1 VCRTPP
7 GAGDVRFASRA
18 GGRLNDD
25 DVRCAGHDVPAAPG
39 LPSAHLSEAI
49 AHAVD
54 MPTYLDRRRTEYE
67 WPAMQRSSYL
77 SDDEPERARG
87 GKLGQPRCDVR
98 STRRGGRVTL
108 AELRGRHLV

>member
-1 VCRTPP
+1 
-7 GAGDVRFASRA
+7 
-18 GGRLNDD
+18 
-25 DVRCAGHDVPAAPG
+25 
-39 LPSAHLSEAI
+39 
-49 AHAVD
+49 
-54 MPTYLDRRRTEYE
+54 
-67 WPAMQRSSYL
+67 MQRSSYL